1 MLVYIVYTNIQRMP
15 QSIISNISNVIDY
28 YDDDYVPEY
37 EDADYTYTYTYT
49 YDYFYNYENK
59 KLF

>member
-15 QSIISNISNVIDY
+15 QSIISNISNLINY
-28 YDDDYVPEY
+28 YEDDYVPEY

>member
-1 MLVYIVYTNIQRMP
+1 MP
-15 QSIISNISNVIDY
+15 QSIISNISNLINY
-28 YDDDYVPEY
+28 YEDDYVPEY
-37 EDADYTYTYTYT
+37 EDVDYTYTYTYT

>member
-15 QSIISNISNVIDY
+15 QNIISNISNVIDY
-28 YDDDYVPEY
+28 YEDDYVPEY

-49 YDYFYNYENK
+49 YDYIYNYENK

>member
-1 MLVYIVYTNIQRMP
+1 MP
-15 QSIISNISNVIDY
+15 QSIISNISNLIDY

-37 EDADYTYTYTYT
+37 EDANYTYTYTYT

>member
-15 QSIISNISNVIDY
+15 QSIISNISNLINY
-28 YDDDYVPEY
+28 YEDDYVPEY
-37 EDADYTYTYTYT
+37 EDVDYTYTYTYT